1 MKKFIT
7 FILSLLVLI
16 ANSQNVELTG
26 TAIGH
31 PDELVR
37 MITYKDQFSRMDTT
51 WASTRTDIWG
61 NFSLSVTVD
70 KTNYTF
76 LASGLKR
83 GNFYLEP
90 GNSYHFQILEDT
102 IKGSIYD
109 QMPLQFNLT
118 TEDDTLNRLVGLF
131 NYEYNVFIYENQR
144 LIMRAKDKS
153 IIHNFVAE
161 MKIKY
166 VPENLSSV
174 YLKEYVEYALASL
187 EWISKSKPDSLI
199 LEEYFVN
206 REVLYENI
214 AYSDFF
220 RDFFKEYLNTQKK
233 YSYDALVHAISSQE
247 MAKVDSLLLKDE
259 LLTQDGDLRELVLI
273 SLLAR
278 NFYNKDIAKEDIL
291 ILLSQ
296 IQHSANRL
304 ENRRVAKNYIDK
316 LTQLQYGSMAPSWQL
331 FDQDNKIIQLKD
343 LKGKFVLLN
352 FISSTCNPC
361 LFDFQKLD
369 EIQKSLGN
377 QLIIVTIT
385 TDDNLERI
393 VEFKAKNNFNWTVLK
408 LDENILLL
416 ETYEVKTYPAYILIN
431 PDATIALA
439 PAPSPKEN
447 LEGYIRGFMARY
459 QNKK

>member
-7 FILSLLVLI
+7 FILSLLVLF

-37 MITYKDQFSRMDTT
+37 LITYKDQFSWLDTT
-51 WASTRTDIWG
+51 LATARTDVWG
-61 NFSLSVTVD
+61 NFSFSATVE
-70 KTNYTF
+70 KENYVF
-76 LASGLKR
+76 LALGLKR
-83 GNFYLEP
+83 GDFYIEP
-90 GNSYHFQILEDT
+90 GNDYHFQIIEDT
-102 IKGSIYD
+102 IRGSVYD
-109 QMPLQFNLT
+109 QMPLQFNLAT
-118 TEDDTLNRLVGLF
+118 GDDTLNRLIGQF
-131 NYEYNVFIYENQR
+131 NFEYNVFIYENQR

-153 IIHNFVAE
+153 NIHNFVAE
-161 MKIKY
+161 MKTKY
-166 VPENLSSV
+166 VPENLSSN
-174 YLKEYVEYALASL
+174 YLKDYVEYALASL

-220 RDFFKEYLNTQKK
+220 RDFFKEYLNTQKT
-233 YSYDALVHAISSQE
+233 YSYDALVYAINSQE
-247 MAKVDSLLLKDE
+247 MANVDSLLLNDE
-259 LLTQDGDLRELVLI
+259 LIMHDGDLRELVLI

-296 IQHSANRL
+296 IQHSANSW

-316 LTQLQYGSMAPSWQL
+316 LTQLQYGSMAPSWKL
-331 FDQDNKIIQLKD
+331 FNQDNNIVQLKD
-343 LKGKFVLLN
+343 FKGKFVLLN
-352 FISSTCNPC
+352 FIASTCNPC

-377 QLIIVTIT
+377 QLIIVSIT

-393 VEFKAKNNFNWTVLK
+393 AEFKAENNFNWTVLR

-416 ETYEVKTYPAYILIN
+416 ESYEVKTYPAYILIN

-439 PAPSPKEN
+439 PAPSPNEN
-447 LEGYIRGFMARY
+447 LEGYIRGFMTRY